1 MATIEQLIERKA
13 LTRVDVPL
21 DGEQRQ
27 WRTILAVDRLVKWM
41 GSELPV
47 LDGNRGDLTPIQQ
60 LDALF
65 ADFVSG
71 ETLEFRR
78 HLRVIKPTRKGSGN

>member
-1 MATIEQLIERKA
+1 MATIEQLIERNV

-21 DGEQRQ
+21 DGEQRP
-27 WRTILAVDRLVKWM
+27 WRTILAVDRIVKWM
-41 GSELPV
+41 GGELPI

-60 LDALF
+60 LDAFF

-71 ETLEFRR
+71 EKLEFRR
-78 HLRVIKPTRKGSGN
+78 HLRVIKPTSRVSGN